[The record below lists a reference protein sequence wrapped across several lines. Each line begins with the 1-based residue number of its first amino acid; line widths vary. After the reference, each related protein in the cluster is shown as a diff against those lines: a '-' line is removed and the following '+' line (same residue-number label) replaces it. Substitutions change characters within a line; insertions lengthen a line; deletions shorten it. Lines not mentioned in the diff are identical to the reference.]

1 VYLCAFGGAR
11 PVVES
16 MGLCYYYNHAKE
28 QADYVLM
35 GETPEMHAAQSMARF
50 IEQEVGR
57 PSKQWICSIIEGN
70 QEQDEVVHRTEDY
83 VLLPDTER
91 ANRYWRITHNTR
103 VHHSPARAPRR
114 VLNWLAIAHDKGLRT
129 LRDLRGCH
137 APMLQEMLDT
147 CTQMI
152 ENETGIR
159 REQVMAYVHY
169 PPSVYQLHVHFSYP
183 YAQYCH
189 RNTFRVHNLATV
201 IDNLRIDPDYYAKAT
216 LYMAV
221 YRQSMHYHA
230 LAPAEARQGSPD
242 PNEADPRA

>member
-1 VYLCAFGGAR
+1 MYLCAFGGAR

-103 VHHSPARAPRR
+103 VHHSPARAPAACSTGWPSRTTRACARSATCGAATRPCCRR
-114 VLNWLAIAHDKGLRT
+114 CSTPA
-129 LRDLRGCH
+129 
-137 APMLQEMLDT
+137 
-147 CTQMI
+147 
-152 ENETGIR
+152 R
-159 REQVMAYVHY
+159 R
-169 PPSVYQLHVHFSYP
+169 
-183 YAQYCH
+183 
-189 RNTFRVHNLATV
+189 
-201 IDNLRIDPDYYAKAT
+201 
-216 LYMAV
+216 
-221 YRQSMHYHA
+221 
-230 LAPAEARQGSPD
+230 
-242 PNEADPRA
+242 